1 MSRPYVTMLIALAAG
16 MMITSAQAAS
26 FDCSEAKKPD
36 EKAICADREM
46 DDQDVE
52 MAVLYTRLKQLVAM
66 GARGELET
74 TQTAWL
80 KRREACADDR
90 ACLSRAYADR
100 LFQLRAA
107 FDDLAKRGPF

>member
-1 MSRPYVTMLIALAAG
+1 MFRFLPVLTVALLG
-16 MMITSAQAAS
+16 VSAPAQSAS
-26 FDCSEAKKPD
+26 FDCSEAKAAD
-36 EKAICADREM
+36 EKAICADKEM

-74 TQTAWL
+74 TQTTWL
-80 KRREACADDR
+80 KRRETCGGDR

-100 LFQLRAA
+100 LFQLRSA